1 MHEWM
6 GLSCRGFCFVGH
18 PRREAPRTS
27 GVEAIRCVDSGHL
40 RVTPRRPTP
49 RPGSPV
55 HAVHSGRGGAG
66 RGEARVN
73 TRSTATVCSTNSQT
87 RGVKMK
93 VRSRIKNIILKNN
106 PLCFLS
112 NVFYHFFIFFF
123 EMKCYA
129 PLQRRGLR
137 RVQSRGLC
145 RTLREGRRA
154 AQHTVA
160 QPVAR
165 GLGVQILPLR
175 QKGIHPI
182 QPLQRCGDEA
192 EKRALQFTCS

>member
-27 GVEAIRCVDSGHL
+27 GVEAIRCVDSGHH

-112 NVFYHFFIFFF
+112 NVFYHFFF

-129 PLQRRGLR
+129 VAEAWAKESPKQG
-137 RVQSRGLC
+137 
-145 RTLREGRRA
+145 TL
-154 AQHTVA
+154 
-160 QPVAR
+160 PDFAR
-165 GLGVQILPLR
+165 GSS
-175 QKGIHPI
+175 
-182 QPLQRCGDEA
+182 RCTA
-192 EKRALQFTCS
+192 HRCTTRC